1 MDEDKKYIN
10 FNEIDFESFGQSE
23 PLTNRLSSILR
34 DYPKGTQIFKELI
47 QNADDARFVF
57 YCY

>member
-1 MDEDKKYIN
+1 MEDDTKYIS
-10 FNEIDFESFGQSE
+10 FNDINFESFGQSE

-47 QNADDARFVF
+47 QNADDAK
-57 YCY
+57 